1 VGLIERQRLMNSS
14 VQLLVFGLNDRR
26 YALHL
31 AQVERVVRAV
41 DTTPLPHAPAIVCG
55 AIDLHGNIV
64 PVLSMR
70 KRLGFVDRQITPD
83 DHFVIARTS
92 RQSVALVVDSAIG
105 VIEHDAEDIVSARD
119 LLRQLKQVE
128 GLVRLNDDL
137 LLIHD
142 LDRFLSLD
150 EERDLEL
157 SLIEAGGH
165 GN

>member
-1 VGLIERQRLMNSS
+1 MNTS

-26 YALHL
+26 YGLHL

-41 DTTPLPHAPAIVCG
+41 DATPLSHAPAIVCG
-55 AIDLHGNIV
+55 AIDVHGKIV

-70 KRLGFVDRQITPD
+70 RRLGFADRPIMPD
-83 DHFVIARTS
+83 DYFVIARTS
-92 RQSVALVVDSAIG
+92 RQSVALVVDAAFG
-105 VIEHDAEDIVSARD
+105 VIERNAEEIVSAGD
-119 LLRQLKQVE
+119 ILRQLDQIE

-150 EERDLEL
+150 EQRNLEL
-157 SLIEAGGH
+157 SLTEAGDH

>member
-1 VGLIERQRLMNSS
+1 MNSS
-14 VQLLVFGLNDRR
+14 LQLLVFGLNDRR

-31 AQVERVVRAV
+31 AQVDRVVRAV
-41 DTTPLPHAPAIVCG
+41 DATPLPHAPAIVCG

-70 KRLGFVDRQITPD
+70 RRLGLADREITPD

-92 RQSVALVVDSAIG
+92 RQSVALIVDSTVG
-105 VIEHDAEDIVSARD
+105 VIERAAEDIVSASNVVPR
-119 LLRQLKQVE
+119 LEQIE
-128 GLVRLNDDL
+128 GLVRLDDDL

-150 EERDLEL
+150 EQRELETAL
-157 SLIEAGGH
+157 THVGDNA
-165 GN
+165 N